1 MPWRKRQRGDQP
13 VHPGTPPQSLRSTMS
28 APIGVME
35 AAAAHAT
42 EEASDGEWSMQGPYN
57 FDRWRDMIERQVCL
71 PEFASFSHL
80 ATYGNDCNSTC
91 GERQHIRAASWCHEI
106 PQHQLAEAKWLQTGD
121 ARTGAPGCKEALR
134 VILTNPLTCAGIA
147 SSTR

>member
-28 APIGVME
+28 APIGVLE

-71 PEFASFSHL
+71 PEFASFSDL
-80 ATYGNDCNSTC
+80 ATYGSDCNSTWS
-91 GERQHIRAASWCHEI
+91 ERQHVRAASWCHEI
-106 PQHQLAEAKWLQTGD
+106 PRQPLGVMKYHSINLLRPSGCRQEMRELVLLA
-121 ARTGAPGCKEALR
+121 ARKL
-134 VILTNPLTCAGIA
+134 
-147 SSTR
+147 